1 MINTEAELLPTPT
14 CLWNM
19 AGAVEPLLYSSLKDI
34 GVVTLCWRSLT
45 WIKKI
50 NYPERNILDPGLRK
64 EKHE

>member
-1 MINTEAELLPTPT
+1 MDIINTGADLSLTQT

-50 NYPERNILDPGLRK
+50 ND
-64 EKHE
+64 

>member
-1 MINTEAELLPTPT
+1 
-14 CLWNM
+14 M

-50 NYPERNILDPGLRK
+50 NYWKRNILDPDSRK

>member
-1 MINTEAELLPTPT
+1 MINTGADLLLTPT
-14 CLWNM
+14 CRWNM

-50 NYPERNILDPGLRK
+50 NYCERNILDSDSRK